1 MKKLRA
7 LVKEA
12 AHKYS
17 LFGKGLEVA
26 DRRRHAFNKR
36 VIESKA
42 KVEVQLKYIET
53 LKKHKDD
60 FGRIE
65 NEEQILQMR
74 EWVLTKMLKKRNFWR
89 ARAVQLRERH
99 SHWGSVIKH
108 RRDRLRWWIA
118 QHETFQPYMA
128 NGKPWEKLTPEAR
141 HYIYLD
147 FREGLYVTS
156 TYEGHPGD
164 GVHATSSYHY
174 IENQPD
180 GRARCWD
187 AGSTSLGKMES
198 AQRRQAGKRTAPY
211 LTEMFGPV
219 NDLAYKN
226 GMRETLAEGSELE
239 TMHDNHVHTDI
250 RDGAP
255 K

>member
-12 AHKYS
+12 AHRYS
-17 LFGKGLEVA
+17 LFGKGLEIA
-26 DRRRHAFNKR
+26 DRRRHAFNKK
-36 VIESKA
+36 VAKA
-42 KVEVQLKYIET
+42 RTKVEVQTKYLAT
-53 LKKHKDD
+53 LRKNKDD
-60 FGRIE
+60 LGRIA
-65 NEEQILQMR
+65 NEEEVLQVS
-74 EWVLTKMLKKRNFWR
+74 EWMLAKMVKKRKFWR
-89 ARAVQLRERH
+89 ARAVQMRERH
-99 SHWGSVIKH
+99 NHWGSVVKH
-108 RRDRLRWWIA
+108 RRDRLRRWIM
-118 QHETFQPYMA
+118 QHATFQPYMA

-156 TYEGHPGD
+156 TYEGYPGD

-198 AQRRQAGKRTAPY
+198 AQRRQAKQCPAF
-211 LTEMFGPV
+211 LTEMFGPI

-226 GMRETLAEGSELE
+226 GIRETLEEGSELE